1 MKKKTLFFV
10 MALMAISLTP
20 AQAAEYLDEA
30 YSKEPACVSEQNSA
44 IDPVW
49 TNLFCKR
56 IDILWSHST
65 GGGTHSNQ
73 RGPRFVTKAF
83 MIVSLSKGTIN
94 VTYAYDTNSDKGV
107 MRDLV
112 GTIKD
117 EKMIIALNPVVRIEI
132 EKPAGAINMRWIMDS
147 ETRGTFISTGTG
159 TVR

>member
-1 MKKKTLFFV
+1 
-10 MALMAISLTP
+10 
-20 AQAAEYLDEA
+20 
-30 YSKEPACVSEQNSA
+30 
-44 IDPVW
+44 
-49 TNLFCKR
+49 
-56 IDILWSHST
+56 
-65 GGGTHSNQ
+65 
-73 RGPRFVTKAF
+73 
-83 MIVSLSKGTIN
+83 
-94 VTYAYDTNSDKGV
+94 

>member
-1 MKKKTLFFV
+1 
-10 MALMAISLTP
+10 
-20 AQAAEYLDEA
+20 
-30 YSKEPACVSEQNSA
+30 
-44 IDPVW
+44 
-49 TNLFCKR
+49 
-56 IDILWSHST
+56 
-65 GGGTHSNQ
+65 
-73 RGPRFVTKAF
+73 